1 MLAPKFNLNNLIT
14 FIDYNGAQSDG
25 LVSDLL
31 DLEPL
36 KQKITSFNWN
46 VLSISGHNLQE
57 IENSAN
63 TEIVSTRSGGAT
75 GGKSKLTESGR
86 ELINKFNQI
95 SDKVMESDGEIF
107 EPKSE

>member
-46 VLSISGHNLQE
+46 VLSISGHNLEE
-57 IENSAN
+57 IENSVNAN
-63 TEIVSTRSGGAT
+63 
-75 GGKSKLTESGR
+75 
-86 ELINKFNQI
+86 INNQHEKHTCI
-95 SDKVMESDGEIF
+95 ILNTKNFIRNIF
-107 EPKSE
+107 